1 MKKLLILVLGLS
13 VLLVGT
19 SLSFATQ
26 RVVLGEMF
34 TSTGTSSCAEAE
46 AALDQL
52 VETYPDRLAVI
63 RYHQGPN
70 DLLPV

>member
-34 TSTGTSSCAEAE
+34 TSTG
-46 AALDQL
+46 
-52 VETYPDRLAVI
+52 
-63 RYHQGPN
+63 
-70 DLLPV
+70 

>member
-1 MKKLLILVLGLS
+1 MRKSLFILVGLS
-13 VLLVGT
+13 ILLPGT
-19 SLSFATQ
+19 VPSAATQ

-52 VETYPDRLAVI
+52 VETHPDRLAVI